1 MMQNLLPMN
10 KICWP
15 PILSNESY
23 IDSLGVD
30 KQLEVDVCSLP
41 MYIAEYFQHVSFVYI
56 LRSL

>member
-41 MYIAEYFQHVSFVYI
+41 M
-56 LRSL
+56 